1 MSIMSEQ
8 AEQIQEARAI
18 LRGYRATPR
27 KARQVVDL
35 IRGKGVE
42 EARAI
47 LKFTPRHAARTV
59 EKLLRSAVANAAQKA
74 MRDPERLRIVRATVD
89 PGRTF
94 KVMYPRAMGRGNFI
108 RKRSSH
114 ITLVVAEDPKLGRSS
129 RRARR

>member
-1 MSIMSEQ
+1 MPEQ
-8 AEQIQEARAI
+8 AERIQEARAI

-74 MRDPERLRIVRATVD
+74 MTQIATE
-89 PGRTF
+89 
-94 KVMYPRAMGRGNFI
+94 I
-108 RKRSSH
+108 RSTWMSGKRP
-114 ITLVVAEDPKLGRSS
+114 IIN
-129 RRARR
+129 RR